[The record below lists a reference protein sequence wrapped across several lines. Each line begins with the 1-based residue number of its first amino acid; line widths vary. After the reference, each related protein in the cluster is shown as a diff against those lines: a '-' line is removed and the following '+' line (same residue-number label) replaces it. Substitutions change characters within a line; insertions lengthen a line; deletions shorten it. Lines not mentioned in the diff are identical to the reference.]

1 MFTAAFG
8 WNGLCMSIKSKCS
21 NVLFKASV
29 PLLIFY
35 LNDVS
40 INVCGILKYTNMV
53 VCCQLLFL
61 CLLVLAFCIQV
72 LLCCGCICLS
82 LHLMVTLW
90 LLGPGVSC
98 SKAWGLDLAS
108 ACWRVDCGP
117 ELPGL
122 VLVRE

>member
-1 MFTAAFG
+1 MKGTPGIDMSTGSLGQGISAA
-8 WNGLCMSIKSKCS
+8 
-21 NVLFKASV
+21 
-29 PLLIFY
+29 
-35 LNDVS
+35 
-40 INVCGILKYTNMV
+40 CGMALSGKLQNKDYRVYTIV
-53 VCCQLLFL
+53 GDGESEEGQV

-72 LLCCGCICLS
+72 LLCCGRICLS

-108 ACWRVDCGP
+108 ACWRADCGP